1 MTKAASPI
9 RLQKE
14 LMQSATIAA
23 ARSHRSASE
32 QVEYWAYLG
41 RSIAKSLDT
50 DSILAIRSGLAQLK
64 VENIE
69 APRIDPDAVFS
80 ALEDDRRSGTLSEA
94 VTRSSVRYQISR
106 SHPGQL
112 EMIDSNGNVTVGQ
125 FYAGQFTPLEPV
137 QDFD

>member
-23 ARSHRSASE
+23 ALAHRSASE
-32 QVEYWAYLG
+32 QVEYWAFLG
-41 RSIAKSLDT
+41 RSIAKVLDT
-50 DSILAIRSGLAQLK
+50 DSILAIRSGLAQVR

-69 APRIDPDAVFS
+69 APVINPDVVFS
-80 ALEDDRRSGTLSEA
+80 ALEEDRKLGILSEA
-94 VTRSSVRYQISR
+94 VTDSSVRYQASR

-112 EMIDSNGNVTVGQ
+112 EKIDSDGKVTVGQ
-125 FYAGQFTPLEPV
+125 FCNGNFTQTRDLRG
-137 QDFD
+137 